1 MLRSWLSWRSYI
13 ARRRTWK
20 STSKPL
26 MLRKRLVP
34 LRESLYTLK
43 NAMDPSKLAM
53 LTEDEVEG
61 LRLEFLNALRSM
73 A

>member
-1 MLRSWLSWRSYI
+1 
-13 ARRRTWK
+13 
-20 STSKPL
+20 